1 MLLLVLVRRCGT
13 GVISHL
19 HFYFLLFVFIVE
31 VCAAPVYIK
40 SGPGLAIDG
49 SFMSSYRMTFCQKW
63 GFFVQL
69 CLTIGLQHFSK
80 VL

>member
-13 GVISHL
+13 AVISHL
-19 HFYFLLFVFIVE
+19 HFYFLLFVFMVE

-49 SFMSSYRMTFCQKW
+49 SFMSS
-63 GFFVQL
+63 
-69 CLTIGLQHFSK
+69 
-80 VL
+80 